1 MEYVMAW
8 NEPGGDNRDPWGN
21 RNDKGPPDLDE
32 VLRKFQNRLGALFGK
47 GGRSSGGG
55 GGGGGGRMGAMSGSL
70 IAIIVLLVLAYGS
83 FYTIDAPE
91 RGVVLRFGKYERTS
105 TPGLNFLIPWPVERV
120 LKVNVDQN
128 RSHRLASQAML
139 TQDENIVDIDLA
151 VQYNVKA
158 AQEFLF
164 NVRDPDAT
172 VQQVSESAIREVVG
186 RNDMDFILKEGR
198 ENVAETTLTRM
209 QQVLDDYHTGINITT
224 VNLESAQPPEAV
236 QAAFSDA
243 NKAREDKERFI
254 NEAEAYSN
262 GVIPRA
268 RGDARRFLEEAK
280 AYRTRVVKSAEGETN
295 RFLAMLTE
303 YELAPKVTRD
313 RLYLETVESVLSSTS
328 KIMIDVEGGNNLMY
342 VPLDAI
348 MRGQRTGGSGPTLGS
363 RDDTSFVTSENDSV
377 TGFDSDRRSRGT
389 RQ

>member
-1 MEYVMAW
+1 MECVMAW
-8 NEPGGDNRDPWGN
+8 NEPGGDKRDPWGN

-32 VLRKFQNRLGALFGK
+32 VLRKFQNRLSALFGK

-55 GGGGGGRMGAMSGSL
+55 GGGGGKMGAMSGSL
-70 IAIIVLLVLAYGS
+70 IAIIVLLVLAYSS

-91 RGVVLRFGKYERTS
+91 RGVVLRFGEYQRTS

-120 LKVNVDQN
+120 FKVNVDQN

-158 AQEFLF
+158 ADEFLF
-164 NVRDPDAT
+164 NVRDPDTA

-198 ENVAETTLTRM
+198 ENVAEETLLRL
-209 QQVLDDYHTGINITT
+209 QQVLDAYRTGINITT

-262 GVIPRA
+262 GVIPSA

-280 AYRTRVVKSAEGETN
+280 AYRTRVVKSAEGESD
-295 RFLAMLTE
+295 RFLALLAE
-303 YELAPKVTRD
+303 YERAPKVTRD

-342 VPLDAI
+342 VPLEA
-348 MRGQRTGGSGPTLGS
+348 MLRNQGAASGGTSLGS
-363 RDDTSFVTSENDSV
+363 RDSTSFVTSENDSI
-377 TGFDSDRRSRGT
+377 TGFDSDRRSRGS

>member
-1 MEYVMAW
+1 MAW

-55 GGGGGGRMGAMSGSL
+55 GGGKMGAMSGSL
-70 IAIIVLLVLAYGS
+70 IAIIVLLVLAYSS
-83 FYTIDAPE
+83 FYTIEAPE
-91 RGVVLRFGKYERTS
+91 RGVVLRFGQYHRTS

-120 LKVNVDQN
+120 YKVNVDQN

-158 AQEFLF
+158 ANEFLF

-198 ENVAETTLTRM
+198 ENVAEETLVRM
-209 QQVLDDYHTGINITT
+209 QQVLDDYRTGINITT

-262 GVIPRA
+262 GVIPSA

-280 AYRTRVVKSAEGETN
+280 AYRTRVVKSAEGESN
-295 RFLAMLTE
+295 RFLALLEE
-303 YELAPKVTRD
+303 YQRAPKVTRD
-313 RLYLETVESVLSSTS
+313 RLYLDTVENVLSNSS

-342 VPLDAI
+342 LPLDAI
-348 MRGQRTGGSGPTLGS
+348 LRNQGAPSGATGS
-363 RDDTSFVTSENDSV
+363 RGSSNFVTSENDSI
-377 TGFDSDRRSRGT
+377 TGFDSDRRSRGS

>member
-1 MEYVMAW
+1 
-8 NEPGGDNRDPWGN
+8 
-21 RNDKGPPDLDE
+21 
-32 VLRKFQNRLGALFGK
+32 
-47 GGRSSGGG
+47 
-55 GGGGGGRMGAMSGSL
+55 
-70 IAIIVLLVLAYGS
+70 
-83 FYTIDAPE
+83 
-91 RGVVLRFGKYERTS
+91 
-105 TPGLNFLIPWPVERV
+105 VERV

>member
-1 MEYVMAW
+1 MAW

-32 VLRKFQNRLGALFGK
+32 VLRKFQSRLSSLFGK
-47 GGRSSGGG
+47 GGGSSGGAGGG
-55 GGGGGGRMGAMSGSL
+55 GGGKMGAMSGSL

-83 FYTIDAPE
+83 FYTIEAPE
-91 RGVVLRFGKYERTS
+91 RGVVLRFGEFQRTS

-120 LKVNVDQN
+120 FKVNVDQN

-158 AQEFLF
+158 ADEFLF

-186 RNDMDFILKEGR
+186 ANDMDFILKEGR
-198 ENVAETTLTRM
+198 ENVAEETLLRM
-209 QQVLDDYHTGINITT
+209 QQVLDDYRTGINVTT

-262 GVIPRA
+262 GVIPSA

-280 AYRTRVVKSAEGETN
+280 AYRTRVVKSAEGESH
-295 RFLAMLTE
+295 RFLALLKE
-303 YELAPKVTRD
+303 YERAPKVTRD

-328 KIMIDVEGGNNLMY
+328 KIMIDVEGGNNIMY
-342 VPLDAI
+342 LPLEA
-348 MRGQRTGGSGPTLGS
+348 MLRNQGPATSGAPGS
-363 RDDTSFVTSENDSV
+363 RDTTRFVTSENDTIS
-377 TGFDSDRRSRGT
+377 GFDSDSRSRGS

>member
-1 MEYVMAW
+1 MAW

-47 GGRSSGGG
+47 GGRSSAGGG
-55 GGGGGGRMGAMSGSL
+55 GGGGGGGKMGAMSGSL
-70 IAIIVLLVLAYGS
+70 IAIIVALVLAYSS
-83 FYTIDAPE
+83 FYTIEAPE
-91 RGVVLRFGKYERTS
+91 RGVVLRFGKYQRTS

-120 LKVNVDQN
+120 IKINVDQN

-139 TQDENIVDIDLA
+139 TQDENIVEIDLA
-151 VQYNVKA
+151 VQYNVKSA
-158 AQEFLF
+158 EEFVF
-164 NVRDPDAT
+164 EVRDPDAT
-172 VQQVSESAIREVVG
+172 VQQVSESAIREIVG
-186 RNDMDFILKEGR
+186 RNDMDFILQEGR
-198 ENVAETTLTRM
+198 QAVATTTLGIM
-209 QQVLDDYHTGINITT
+209 QQILDDYRTGINVTT

-262 GVIPRA
+262 GIIPRA

-280 AYRTRVVKSAEGETN
+280 AYRVRVVKSAEGESQ
-295 RFLAMLTE
+295 RFLNLLTE
-303 YELAPKVTRD
+303 YEKAPKITRD
-313 RLYLETVESVLSSTS
+313 RLYLETVEEVLSSTS
-328 KIMIDVEGGNNLMY
+328 KIMIDVEGGNNLVY
-342 VPLDAI
+342 LPLDAI
-348 MRGQRTGGSGPTLGS
+348 LRNQGVTGGGTSLGS
-363 RDDTSFVTSENDSV
+363 RDTTSFITSENDTGS
-377 TGFDSDRRSRGT
+377 GFDSDRRSRGN